1 MLHALLSSFFRRC
14 LPLVCLLLLTQLLL
28 AQPPAGSVGL
38 GAQFGQPTGISL
50 KFSNPSGMSADLL
63 VAWDLGDFIFFNLH
77 GIYERPISGRNFY
90 LYYGPG
96 FFLGFRDTN
105 GRRFQ
110 DDDLALGISGN
121 FGLAVLIDRLEIFGQ
136 LTPRLELVESTS
148 GGIGGGF
155 GLRFYFSG

>member
-1 MLHALLSSFFRRC
+1 MFH
-14 LPLVCLLLLTQLLL
+14 LLLLTALRRVLPLAILLL
-28 AQPPAGSVGL
+28 SVQALRAQPPAGAVGI

-63 VAWDLGDFIFFNLH
+63 VAWDLGDFVFFNLH

-110 DDDLALGISGN
+110 NDDLALGISGN
-121 FGLAVLIDRLEIFGQ
+121 FGLAVLIDRLEVFGQ

-148 GGIGGGF
+148 GGIGGGL
-155 GLRFYFSG
+155 GLRFFFNG